1 MHIVP
6 FIDTANTCLVL
17 ITVGAF
23 GITCLT
29 VIAQTIGM
37 RWLVGLHMC
46 CIILRT
52 RIHHALIRLRSFM
65 VSQSLSVSLII
76 GLILKLLSDNFLLT
90 TPNKFIIMKQLIVIL
105 LLLGCFIL
113 GSFIGAAIIKINYY
127 LAVAAFINLWIV
139 IPLVIISEYKRTFHP
154 NG

>member
-1 MHIVP
+1 
-6 FIDTANTCLVL
+6 
-17 ITVGAF
+17 
-23 GITCLT
+23 
-29 VIAQTIGM
+29 
-37 RWLVGLHMC
+37 
-46 CIILRT
+46 
-52 RIHHALIRLRSFM
+52 
-65 VSQSLSVSLII
+65 
-76 GLILKLLSDNFLLT
+76 
-90 TPNKFIIMKQLIVIL
+90 MKQLIVIL